1 MFAEQKIKRMKN
13 LKELTLSLIFISL
26 IFNLGYTQNNELNK
40 KRYYVESGIIKYKIS
55 GNTKGT
61 EEIYFDK
68 WGEREAQ
75 ISKAVTETTFFGI
88 KNKQEE
94 NTLNI
99 LDGDI
104 SYGIDLKKKTGV
116 KTLNAG
122 VTTMSAMCNGKSPR
136 KMGKEML
143 KQMGGKKI
151 GEEEILGK
159 KCEIWKALG
168 TKLWLWKGIPLKIS
182 SKILGIERVTE
193 AVEIKTNVKI
203 DENRFQV
210 PEGIK
215 ITDYTESKNK

>member
-1 MFAEQKIKRMKN
+1 MKN
-13 LKELTLSLIFISL
+13 LKEITLSLMFILL
-26 IFNLGYTQNNELNK
+26 IFNLGYAQDNEVNK

-68 WGEREAQ
+68 WGEREAR
-75 ISKAVTETTFFGI
+75 IIKAVTETSFFGI

-104 SYGIDLKKKTGV
+104 SYGIDLKNKTGV
-116 KTLNAG
+116 KMLNAG
-122 VTTMSAMCNGKSPR
+122 VTTMSEMGNGKSPR
-136 KMGKEML
+136 TMGKEML

-159 KCEIWKALG
+159 NCEIWKALG
-168 TKLWLWKGIPLKIS
+168 TKIWFWKGVPLKIS
-182 SKILGIERVTE
+182 SKMLGIERVTE

-203 DENRFQV
+203 DESKFKV

-215 ITDYTESKNK
+215 ITDYTE